1 MRTVIL
7 VELPWG
13 RDKDPRV
20 PLGHAS
26 LMAVLKMND
35 KLDCHSVVQPIN
47 GDNFDV
53 GIIFERILS
62 IVDGKK
68 HTDLDIAF
76 GVYVWAEEAIQ
87 NLLQMLREFGF
98 NGRIILGGP
107 QISYCGEGLEELY
120 PHADVFVRGYG
131 EFAISSLASTNT
143 PVHVPGI
150 HYAGELDQNTQTSV
164 DLDMLPS
171 PWLEGLINLEN
182 QEFIRWE
189 SQRGCPFKCGFC
201 QHKEPG
207 ARLKKREFLP
217 NRIMKEIDLFC
228 TKDVKDIAV
237 LDPIFNASSQAKNI
251 LKRFLSNNFQGRLS
265 FQCRA
270 EMTDEEFIDLASQ
283 LNVRLE
289 FGLQTIHKEE
299 GRAVN
304 RVNNMKKV
312 DSVMSKV
319 LKENIECEV
328 SLIFG
333 LPCQT
338 FESFCETVD
347 WCLEM
352 KVPTIKAFP
361 LMLLRGTEIEQN
373 REAWGVIESGGSM
386 PVVLQSDTFSYED
399 WVKMAQISEVLKMT
413 EGNHP
418 DSIGKLLHSAEG
430 LKIDLSRYRPDISVH
445 DNDEEIQFRGG
456 SPAPYLELYPF
467 QLNSILS

>member
-35 KLDCHSVVQPIN
+35 KLDCHSIVQPIN
-47 GDNFDV
+47 EEGFDV
-53 GIIFERILS
+53 RSIFERVKSIL
-62 IVDGKK
+62 DGEKN
-68 HTDLDIAF
+68 TVIDIAF
-76 GVYVWAEEAIQ
+76 GVYVWAEEAIRE
-87 NLLQMLREFGF
+87 LLQMLREFGF

-131 EFAISSLASTNT
+131 EFAILGLASSNT
-143 PVHVPGI
+143 SIQMPGI
-150 HYAGELDQNTQTSV
+150 HYAGDQDQNTQTRV
-164 DLDMLPS
+164 DLDLLPS

-182 QEFIRWE
+182 QDFIRWE

-228 TKDVKDIAV
+228 TKNVKDIAV

-270 EMTDEEFIDLASQ
+270 EMTDDEFIDLASQ

-338 FESFCETVD
+338 FESFCETVN

-352 KVPTIKAFP
+352 KVPTVKAFP

-373 REAWGVIESGGSM
+373 RDAWGLIESGGSM
-386 PVVLQSDTFSYED
+386 PVVLQSNTFSYDD
-399 WVKMAQISEVLKMT
+399 WIKMAQISEALKST

-418 DSIGKLLHSAEG
+418 DSISKLLRLAEG
-430 LKIDLSRYRPDISVH
+430 LEIDVSRYRPDISVNQ
-445 DNDEEIQFRGG
+445 DDEEIQFRGI
-456 SPAPYLELYPF
+456 SIAPQLAFYPL

>member
-1 MRTVIL
+1 M
-7 VELPWG
+7 ELPWG

-35 KLDCHSVVQPIN
+35 QLDCYSIVQPIN
-47 GDNFDV
+47 EDGFDV
-53 GIIFERILS
+53 RTIFERIIS
-62 IVDGKK
+62 ILDGKK
-68 HTDLDIAF
+68 YNELDIAL

-87 NLLQMLREFGF
+87 ELLQMLREFGF
-98 NGRIILGGP
+98 NGRLILGGP
-107 QISYCGEGLEELY
+107 QISYCSEGLEDLY
-120 PHADVFVRGYG
+120 LHADVFVRGYG
-131 EFAISSLASTNT
+131 EFAISGLAASNT
-143 PVHVPGI
+143 FIQMPGI
-150 HYAGELDQNTQTSV
+150 HYAGEIDQNTQTSV
-164 DLDMLPS
+164 DLELLPS

-207 ARLKKREFLP
+207 ARLKKREFLSD
-217 NRIMKEIDLFC
+217 RIMKEIDLFC

-237 LDPIFNASSQAKNI
+237 LDPIFNASSQSKNI
-251 LKRFLSNNFQGRLS
+251 LKRFISNNFQGRLS

-270 EMTDEEFIDLASQ
+270 EMTDDEFIDLASQ

-312 DSVMSKV
+312 DSVMSNV
-319 LKENIECEV
+319 LKKDIECEV

-347 WCLEM
+347 WCLERS
-352 KVPTIKAFP
+352 VPTIKAFP
-361 LMLLRGTEIEQN
+361 LMLLRGTEIEQK
-373 REAWGVIESGGSM
+373 RDTWRLIESGGSM
-386 PVVLQSDTFSYED
+386 PVVLQSDTFSYDD
-399 WVKMAQISEVLKMT
+399 WVKMAQISEALKMT
-413 EGNHP
+413 EGDHP
-418 DSIGKLLHSAEG
+418 GSISELLSLAEG
-430 LKIDLSRYRPDISVH
+430 LEIDLSRYRPDISVH
-445 DNDEEIQFRGG
+445 QDDEEIRFRGG
-456 SPAPYLELYPF
+456 PLAPHLVFYPL

>member
-26 LMAVLKMND
+26 LMAVLKMNEQ
-35 KLDCHSVVQPIN
+35 LDCHSIVQPIN
-47 GDNFDV
+47 EDKFDV
-53 GIIFERILS
+53 GSVFEQILLII
-62 IVDGKK
+62 DGKK
-68 HTDLDIAF
+68 HIDLDIAF

-87 NLLQMLREFGF
+87 DLLQMLREFGF

-107 QISYCGEGLEELY
+107 QISYCGAGLEELY

-131 EFAISSLASTNT
+131 EFAISGLAGSNT
-143 PVHVPGI
+143 SIQMPGI

-164 DLDMLPS
+164 DLDLLPS

-217 NRIMKEIDLFC
+217 NRIMQEIDLFC

-237 LDPIFNASSQAKNI
+237 LDPIFNASSQSKNI
-251 LKRFLSNNFQGRLS
+251 LKRFIFNNFQGRLS

-270 EMTDEEFIDLASQ
+270 EMTDEEFIQLASE
-283 LNVRLE
+283 LNVCLE

-304 RVNNMKKV
+304 RVNNMRKV
-312 DSVMSKV
+312 VAVMSEIVNK
-319 LKENIECEV
+319 NIECEV

-338 FESFCETVD
+338 YESFCETVN

-352 KVPTIKAFP
+352 KLPTVKAFP
-361 LMLLRGTEIEQN
+361 LMLLRGTEIEKN
-373 REAWGVIESGGSM
+373 RDTWGLIESGGSM
-386 PVVLQSDTFSYED
+386 PVVLQSDTFSYDD
-399 WVKMAQISEVLKMT
+399 WVKMAQISEALKMT
-413 EGNHP
+413 EGKHP
-418 DSIGKLLHSAEG
+418 DSISELLHLAEG
-430 LKIDLSRYRPDISVH
+430 LEIDLSRYRPDISVH
-445 DNDEEIQFRGG
+445 QDDDEIQFRGG
-456 SPAPYLELYPF
+456 SLAPHLELYPLQF
-467 QLNSILS
+467 NSILS